1 MKVILHTTPK
11 LLIAD
16 ENKMLR
22 DINDVYIP
30 EHYDENGN
38 FVEEHK
44 PYYSSVI
51 FLGVQIT
58 SLEQAQ
64 QLYVEENV

>member
-38 FVEEHK
+38 FIEEHK